1 MKLQISDFW
10 IIIFITKMLL
20 TAFSASLVC
29 FSVVIW
35 LGDLNYRLFIT
46 DAADV
51 KQFIVQGDLKKLQEY
66 DQVRNCYL
74 AQCFLWKWH
83 KSHYCFGCLLTFKN
97 RDSSSFFIF
106 LLLGTGKCLPHCF
119 LPSLV
124 ILTFSEQAWKKLK
137 MSTHWPLLDAH
148 SLINANI

>member
-1 MKLQISDFW
+1 
-10 IIIFITKMLL
+10 MLL
-20 TAFSASLVC
+20 KALSASLVC

-74 AQCFLWKWH
+74 AQCFL
-83 KSHYCFGCLLTFKN
+83 
-97 RDSSSFFIF
+97 
-106 LLLGTGKCLPHCF
+106 
-119 LPSLV
+119 
-124 ILTFSEQAWKKLK
+124 
-137 MSTHWPLLDAH
+137 
-148 SLINANI
+148 

>member
-1 MKLQISDFW
+1 
-10 IIIFITKMLL
+10 MLL
-20 TAFSASLVC
+20 KAFSASLVC

-74 AQCFLWKWH
+74 AQCFL
-83 KSHYCFGCLLTFKN
+83 
-97 RDSSSFFIF
+97 
-106 LLLGTGKCLPHCF
+106 
-119 LPSLV
+119 
-124 ILTFSEQAWKKLK
+124 
-137 MSTHWPLLDAH
+137 
-148 SLINANI
+148 

>member
-1 MKLQISDFW
+1 
-10 IIIFITKMLL
+10 MLL

-74 AQCFLWKWH
+74 AQCFL
-83 KSHYCFGCLLTFKN
+83 
-97 RDSSSFFIF
+97 
-106 LLLGTGKCLPHCF
+106 
-119 LPSLV
+119 
-124 ILTFSEQAWKKLK
+124 
-137 MSTHWPLLDAH
+137 
-148 SLINANI
+148 

>member
-1 MKLQISDFW
+1 
-10 IIIFITKMLL
+10 MLL
-20 TAFSASLVC
+20 TALSASLVC

-74 AQCFLWKWH
+74 AQCFL
-83 KSHYCFGCLLTFKN
+83 
-97 RDSSSFFIF
+97 
-106 LLLGTGKCLPHCF
+106 
-119 LPSLV
+119 
-124 ILTFSEQAWKKLK
+124 
-137 MSTHWPLLDAH
+137 
-148 SLINANI
+148 